1 MKNLL
6 KNLTAF
12 SLGNTMLLL
21 SYILVYAIDGS
32 YRFTLE
38 ISKLTEFEYLLG
50 QVAFSGIIYVVIF
63 LAINIFAD
71 FTSKEKGGIKWKDL
85 AKFVA
90 LLAVVIIIQLIDRRG
105 ILNDYIGSIF
115 IGISVIGCVVAAI
128 AYIIYNSAQK
138 YKINK
143 ALKEK
148 QRDKK

>member
-1 MKNLL
+1 MNLI
-6 KNLTAF
+6 
-12 SLGNTMLLL
+12 L
-21 SYILVYAIDGS
+21 SYILVFAIDGNP
-32 YRFTLE
+32 RFIQE

-63 LAINIFAD
+63 LAINILAD
-71 FTSKEKGGIKWKDL
+71 FASKEKGRIKWKDL
-85 AKFVA
+85 AKFVVLFVA

-105 ILNDYIGSIF
+105 ILNDYVGSIF

-128 AYIIYNSAQK
+128 AYIIYNSVEK

-148 QRDKK
+148 QGDKK